1 MHKQSLALKF
11 SFVFVV
17 LSMAISLLTAAWQL
31 AQGKSGSLLLVLET
45 GAGLLLVLLPA
56 LLSKWLRFYLP
67 AFLYFFFLAFIYCAI
82 YLGDAYHFYYIPY
95 WDKFLHL
102 ISEAL
107 LFGLAWAILGC
118 FKSLRKSCQ
127 PAFCACTGWPLPSSA
142 GSSGNAMS
150 LPVTVFSP

>member
-67 AFLYFFFLAFIYCAI
+67 AFFILFLPGLYLLRHLPGRCLPLLLHPL
-82 YLGDAYHFYYIPY
+82 LGQVSPLDQRGP
-95 WDKFLHL
+95 
-102 ISEAL
+102 AL
-107 LFGLAWAILGC
+107 RPGPSWAAS
-118 FKSLRKSCQ
+118 SLRKNCQ

>member
-11 SFVFVV
+11 SFVFVI

-67 AFLYFFFLAFIYCAI
+67 AF
-82 YLGDAYHFYYIPY
+82 
-95 WDKFLHL
+95 
-102 ISEAL
+102 
-107 LFGLAWAILGC
+107 
-118 FKSLRKSCQ
+118 
-127 PAFCACTGWPLPSSA
+127 CACTGWPLPSSA
-142 GSSGNAMS
+142 GSFGNAMS

>member
-102 ISEAL
+102 ISGPAL
-107 LFGLAWAILGC
+107 RPGLGHPGL
-118 FKSLRKSCQ
+118 LQ
-127 PAFCACTGWPLPSSA
+127 
-142 GSSGNAMS
+142 
-150 LPVTVFSP
+150 V